1 MWSTDRS
8 RKGVMGFTFDGKT
21 VYNSF
26 RDYPEKLTKEQKALF
41 DAENPYWADYFGE
54 NDGTV

>member
-1 MWSTDRS
+1 
-8 RKGVMGFTFDGKT
+8 MGFTFDGKT
-21 VYNSF
+21 VYNLF
-26 RDYPEKLTKEQKALF
+26 RDYPGKLTKEQKALF

>member
-21 VYNSF
+21 VYNLF